1 MPSGMIPSGYALVA
15 GLSNTGKSSLLNALT
30 QTKISPV
37 ALQPASTRMPITA
50 ICTPGNAQI
59 CFVDTPPLE
68 NKYAWS
74 IIDWVDVIVLVIDIK
89 TFDQDLA
96 NPVVRQFLIRT
107 NRKPVVLALCKSDFV
122 KPEHRAAF
130 ITRARYTNQF
140 TGIVPVTPVLGD
152 GITELMDAVLR
163 NIPIR
168 NRLFPRNINTLNSK
182 RFLVSEQIRTQLFS
196 ILPLE
201 VAGETAVQVEEMSQR
216 DGKLYVRANLIV
228 SRASSKGMLIGRKGQ
243 TLDHIN
249 SLSSRAIAEF
259 TGEGC
264 RLDLWV
270 KVREAW
276 TENKT
281 DMLEFGYVC

>member
-1 MPSGMIPSGYALVA
+1 MPTGTIPSGYALVA

-30 QTKISPV
+30 ETSISPV

-68 NKYAWS
+68 SSYDWS
-74 IIDWVDVIVLVIDIK
+74 IIDWVDVVVLVVDIR
-89 TFDQDLA
+89 TFDKDLE
-96 NPVVRQFLIRT
+96 
-107 NRKPVVLALCKSDFV
+107 KPVVSNFLRRASTKPVILALGKSDYV
-122 KPEHRAAF
+122 KPEHRAAYV
-130 ITRARYTNQF
+130 AKACYTNRF
-140 TGIVPVTPVLGD
+140 TGIVPVTPMLD
-152 GITELMDAVLR
+152 YGISQLMDAVLQ
-163 NIPIR
+163 NIPLR

-182 RFLVSEQIRTQLFS
+182 RFLISEQIRTQLFS

-201 VAGETAVQVEEMSQR
+201 VAAETAVQVEETSQR
-216 DGKLYVRANLIV
+216 DGRLYVRANLIV

-243 TLDHIN
+243 TLEHIKK
-249 SLSSRAIAEF
+249 LSSMAIGEF
-259 TGEGC
+259 TGEEC

-281 DMLEFGYVC
+281 DLLEFGYVC

>member
-1 MPSGMIPSGYALVA
+1 MPSGIIPSGYALVA

-30 QTKISPV
+30 ETSISPV

-68 NKYAWS
+68 SGYDWS
-74 IIDWVDVIVLVIDIK
+74 IIDWVDVVVLVVDIK
-89 TFDQDLA
+89 QFDRDLEK
-96 NPVVRQFLIRT
+96 PVVKHFLR
-107 NRKPVVLALCKSDFV
+107 RARSKPVVLALGRSDFV
-122 KPEHRAAF
+122 HLEHRAAYVS
-130 ITRARYTNQF
+130 RARYTNRF
-140 TGIVPVTPVLGD
+140 TDIVPVTPPLNF
-152 GITELMDAVLR
+152 GIEKLMNAVLQ
-163 NIPIR
+163 NIPMR

-182 RFLVSEQIRTQLFS
+182 RFLISEQIRTQLFS
-196 ILPLE
+196 ILPLD
-201 VAGETAVQVEEMSQR
+201 VAGETAVQVEETSQR
-216 DGKLYVRANLIV
+216 DGRLYVRANLIV

-243 TLDHIN
+243 TLDRIN
-249 SLSSRAIAEF
+249 KLSLDAIGEF
-259 TGEGC
+259 TGEDC

-281 DMLEFGYVC
+281 DLLEFGYVC

>member
-1 MPSGMIPSGYALVA
+1 MPSGIIPSGYALVA

-30 QTKISPV
+30 ETSISPV

-68 NKYAWS
+68 SGYDWS
-74 IIDWVDVIVLVIDIK
+74 IIDWVDVVVLVVDIK
-89 TFDQDLA
+89 QFDRDLEK
-96 NPVVRQFLIRT
+96 PVVKHFLR
-107 NRKPVVLALCKSDFV
+107 RARSKPVVLALGRSDYV
-122 KPEHRAAF
+122 HLEHRAAYVS
-130 ITRARYTNQF
+130 RARCTNRF
-140 TGIVPVTPVLGD
+140 TDIVPVTPPLNF
-152 GITELMDAVLR
+152 GIEKLKNAVLQ
-163 NIPIR
+163 NIPMR

-182 RFLVSEQIRTQLFS
+182 RFLISEQIRTQLFS
-196 ILPLE
+196 ILPPD
-201 VAGETAVQVEEMSQR
+201 VAGETAVQVEETSQR
-216 DGKLYVRANLIV
+216 DGRLYVRANLIV

-243 TLDHIN
+243 TLDRIN
-249 SLSSRAIAEF
+249 RLSLDAIGEF
-259 TGEGC
+259 TGEDC

-281 DMLEFGYVC
+281 DLLEFGYVC

>member
-1 MPSGMIPSGYALVA
+1 MPSGIIPSGYALVA

-30 QTKISPV
+30 ETSISPV

-68 NKYAWS
+68 SGYDWS
-74 IIDWVDVIVLVIDIK
+74 IIDWVDVVVLVVDIK
-89 TFDQDLA
+89 QFDRDLEK
-96 NPVVRQFLIRT
+96 PVVKHFLR
-107 NRKPVVLALCKSDFV
+107 RARSKPVVLALGRSDYV
-122 KPEHRAAF
+122 HLEHRAAYVS
-130 ITRARYTNQF
+130 RARCTNRF
-140 TGIVPVTPVLGD
+140 TDIVSVTPPLNF
-152 GITELMDAVLR
+152 GIEKLKNAVLQ
-163 NIPIR
+163 NIPMR

-182 RFLVSEQIRTQLFS
+182 RFLISEQIRTQLFS
-196 ILPLE
+196 ILPLD
-201 VAGETAVQVEEMSQR
+201 VAGETAVQVEETSQR
-216 DGKLYVRANLIV
+216 DGRLYVRANLIV

-243 TLDHIN
+243 TLDRIN
-249 SLSSRAIAEF
+249 RLSLDAIGEF
-259 TGEGC
+259 TGEDC

-281 DMLEFGYVC
+281 DLLEFGYVC

>member
-1 MPSGMIPSGYALVA
+1 LPSGMIPSGYALVA

-30 QTKISPV
+30 ETNISPV

-59 CFVDTPPLE
+59 CFIDTPPLE
-68 NKYAWS
+68 NRYAWS
-74 IIDWVDVIVLVIDIK
+74 IIDWVDVIVLLINIK
-89 TFDQDLA
+89 TFGQDLE
-96 NPVVRQFLIRT
+96 NPLVKHFLRRT

-122 KPEHRAAF
+122 KPEYRTAF
-130 ITRARYTNQF
+130 VTRARYTNQF
-140 TGIVPVTPVLGD
+140 TGIVPVTPMLGN
-152 GITELMDAVLR
+152 GITELMDAVLQ
-163 NIPIR
+163 NIPMR
-168 NRLFPRNINTLNSK
+168 NRLFPRNIKTLNSK

-196 ILPLE
+196 ILPPE
-201 VAGETAVQVEEMSQR
+201 VAGETAVQVEETSQR
-216 DGKLYVRANLIV
+216 DGKLYIRANLIV

-243 TLDHIN
+243 TLEYIN
-249 SLSSRAIAEF
+249 KLSSRAITKF
-259 TGEGC
+259 TGEEC

>member
-30 QTKISPV
+30 ETNISPV

-68 NKYAWS
+68 GRYAWS
-74 IIDWVDVIVLVIDIK
+74 IIDWVDVIVLLININ
-89 TFDQDLA
+89 TFEQDLE
-96 NPVVRQFLIRT
+96 NPVVKHFLRST
-107 NRKPVVLALCKSDFV
+107 NKKPVVLALGKSDFV

-130 ITRARYTNQF
+130 VTRATYTNQF
-140 TGIVPVTPVLGD
+140 AGIVPVIPILGD
-152 GITELMDAVLR
+152 GITELMDTVLR
-163 NIPIR
+163 NIPMR
-168 NRLFPRNINTLNSK
+168 NRLFPRCINTLNSK
-182 RFLVSEQIRTQLFS
+182 RFLISEQIRTQLFS
-196 ILPLE
+196 TLPLE
-201 VAGETAVQVEEMSQR
+201 VAGETAVQVEETSQR

-228 SRASSKGMLIGRKGQ
+228 SRASSKGMLIGRRGQ
-243 TLDHIN
+243 TLEHIN
-249 SLSSRAIAEF
+249 KLSSKAITEF
-259 TGEGC
+259 TGEKC

-281 DMLEFGYVC
+281 ALLEFGYVC

>member
-1 MPSGMIPSGYALVA
+1 MPSGMIRSGYALVA

-30 QTKISPV
+30 ETRISPV

-68 NKYAWS
+68 SGYDWS

-89 TFDQDLA
+89 TFDHDLEE
-96 NPVVRQFLIRT
+96 PVIKNFLRRT
-107 NRKPVVLALCKSDFV
+107 NNKPVVLALGRSDYI
-122 KPEHRAAF
+122 KREHREAF
-130 ITRARYTNQF
+130 IAKARYINRF
-140 TGIVPVTPVLGD
+140 SDIVPVTPLVGY
-152 GITELMDAVLR
+152 GIKELVDAVLQ
-163 NIPIR
+163 NIPMR
-168 NRLFPRNINTLNSK
+168 NRLFPRSINTLNSK
-182 RFLVSEQIRTQLFS
+182 RFLISEQIRTQLFS
-196 ILPLE
+196 ILPLDI
-201 VAGETAVQVEEMSQR
+201 AAETAVQIEETSQR

-243 TLDHIN
+243 TLEQIN
-249 SLSSRAIAEF
+249 RLSLRAIEEF
-259 TGEGC
+259 TGEEC

-281 DMLEFGYVC
+281 DLLEFGYVC

>member
-1 MPSGMIPSGYALVA
+1 MPSGMIRSGYALVT

-30 QTKISPV
+30 ETRISPV

-68 NKYAWS
+68 SGYDWS

-89 TFDQDLA
+89 TFDYDLEK
-96 NPVVRQFLIRT
+96 PVIKNFLRRT
-107 NRKPVVLALCKSDFV
+107 NNKPVVLALGKSDYI
-122 KPEHRAAF
+122 KREHREAF
-130 ITRARYTNQF
+130 ISKARHINRF
-140 TGIVPVTPVLGD
+140 ASIVPVTPLVNY
-152 GITELMDAVLR
+152 GIKDLMDAVLQ
-163 NIPIR
+163 NVPMR
-168 NRLFPRNINTLNSK
+168 NRLFPRSINTLNSK
-182 RFLVSEQIRTQLFS
+182 RFLISEQIRTQLFS
-196 ILPLE
+196 ILPLD
-201 VAGETAVQVEEMSQR
+201 VAAGTAVQIEETSHR

-243 TLDHIN
+243 TLEQIN
-249 SLSSRAIAEF
+249 RLSLSAIEEF
-259 TGEGC
+259 TGEEC

-281 DMLEFGYVC
+281 DLLEFGYVC

>member
-1 MPSGMIPSGYALVA
+1 MIPSGYALVA
-15 GLSNTGKSSLLNALT
+15 GLSNTGKSSLLNAFT
-30 QTKISPV
+30 ENNISPV

-68 NKYAWS
+68 NRYAWS
-74 IIDWVDVIVLVIDIK
+74 IIDWVDVIVLVIDIR
-89 TFDQDLA
+89 TFDRDLE
-96 NPVVRQFLIRT
+96 NPLVKHFLRCA

-122 KPEHRAAF
+122 KSEHRAAF
-130 ITRARYTNQF
+130 VTRARYTNQF
-140 TGIVPVTPVLGD
+140 TGIVPVTPMLGE
-152 GITELMDAVLR
+152 GIAELMDAVLQ
-163 NIPIR
+163 NIPMR

-182 RFLVSEQIRTQLFS
+182 RFLISEQIRTQLFS

-201 VAGETAVQVEEMSQR
+201 VAGETAVQVEETSQR
-216 DGKLYVRANLIV
+216 DGKLYIRANLIV

-243 TLDHIN
+243 TLEQIN
-249 SLSSRAIAEF
+249 KLSSKAIAEF
-259 TGEGC
+259 TGEKC